1 MGEPTHSP
9 KGASSAE
16 RWLNCSGSAA
26 LLKQLSFPE
35 TDEPEW
41 TALGTAAHS
50 LAAECLV
57 LKTDTWEAV
66 GTKIGAFEVDKEM
79 ADAVQIY
86 LDHCRWLM
94 EGREWLV
101 EKRIGEDP
109 AMRPHPEFYGTVDF
123 SSHDAEWLDVV
134 DYKHGEGIV
143 VEPEDNEQGM
153 YYAYGRLFEWR
164 QIGRHIPPNVRIT
177 IVQPRAFHED
187 GPIRSWPTTAERI
200 LQWGDNV
207 LLPRMEAAEIE
218 NDFNAGSWCR
228 FCPAKLF
235 CPLLVGLFGAAAK
248 ADPNAV
254 HHLSDQRLGLEYEQ
268 RAAVKFYMTA
278 LEAEIFRRNNTGNIV
293 PGTKLVWKKAHR
305 VWRDG
310 AEITIKARLGQEAYT
325 LPELKSPAEIEKV
338 SGDAK
343 NLVKEWAYS
352 PKTGLTVAP
361 DTDKRQA
368 VKVEKSTTTF
378 AHFIQQDTHDDAAS
392 N

>member
-1 MGEPTHSP
+1 MTEEPAHSP

-16 RWLNCSGSAA
+16 RWMSCSGSAA

-50 LAAECLV
+50 LASESLLMKV
-57 LKTDTWEAV
+57 DTWESV
-66 GTKIGAFEVDKEM
+66 GTKIGVDFIVDKNM

-86 LDHCRWLM
+86 LDHCRPLM

-109 AMRPHPEFYGTVDF
+109 AMRPHPDFYGTVDF
-123 SSHDAEWLDVV
+123 SAHDAEWLDVV

-164 QIGRHIPPNVRIT
+164 QIGRRIPPNVRIT

-187 GPIRSWPTTAERI
+187 GPIRTWETTAERI

-310 AEITIKARLGQEAYT
+310 AEITIKTRLGQEAYT

-343 NLVKEWAYS
+343 KLVKEWAYS

-368 VKVEKSTTTF
+368 VKVEKSTDTF
-378 AHFIQQDTHDDAAS
+378 AHFKPETTND
-392 N
+392 